1 MHTNSKWICRGT
13 FLFLILPTAVSF
25 FFAGYLLDNDSGQ
38 PSDIRLDSQEDLEAL
53 TWILYEEM
61 LRTGIT
67 LTNDDIGVLTA
78 PDKHADV
85 YLMYPNQGKNLHGQ
99 GNSSTTK
106 HFYIDH
112 DNGTRIYKK
121 YTHNDELLKYF
132 QINDEPEKRV
142 TIIIKE

>member
-1 MHTNSKWICRGT
+1 MNCKLMRRGT
-13 FLFLILPTAVSF
+13 FLFLILLTAVSF
-25 FFAGYLLDNDSGQ
+25 FFVGYLMDNDSDQ
-38 PSDIRLDSQEDLEAL
+38 PSEIRLDSQEDLEAL

-67 LTNDDIGVLTA
+67 LTNDDFGVLTA

-85 YLMYPNQGKNLHGQ
+85 YLMYPNQGENSYGQ

-106 HFYIDH
+106 HYYIDY